1 MAASSR
7 RKSFYADL
15 DRLKHHFDALDPQK
29 SGYIGYAELT
39 QLVQSMRGQEESVV
53 PELMERLDRDKDG
66 KVDCLLLF
74 TCFVVASGCI
84 CLYYATP
91 PLRVAFEV
99 IVQVGAVCW
108 HYLIQKYSVVTSDDV
123 HVAYRVAECLALLAL

>member
-53 PELMERLDRDKDG
+53 PELMKRLDRDKDG

-74 TCFVVASGCI
+74 TC
-84 CLYYATP
+84 LWW
-91 PLRVAFEV
+91 
-99 IVQVGAVCW
+99 QVGVSACTM
-108 HYLIQKYSVVTSDDV
+108 Q
-123 HVAYRVAECLALLAL
+123 RPP